1 VQAALAGLGSNVLVE
16 MLGALLASM
25 GPPANYLGLRA
36 GSRKVSAMNQATT
49 RRGFLRATSLGAATT
64 GLVAALPTIVVAQE
78 QPPESSTSGVSP
90 ACPAQPI
97 PLGASQTVDTPF
109 TVYVNSPV
117 PGQAVIY
124 IGEREIPI
132 TDTSVV
138 QYLRQAAG
146 A

>member
-1 VQAALAGLGSNVLVE
+1 MQAALAGLGSDALVE
-16 MLGALLASM
+16 MLGALPASM
-25 GPPANYLGLRA
+25 GPSANYLGLRA
-36 GSRKVSAMNQATT
+36 GSRKVSAMNQAT
-49 RRGFLRATSLGAATT
+49 RRGFLRVTSLGAATT
-64 GLVAALPTIVVAQE
+64 GLVLALPTIVVAQE
-78 QPPESSTSGVSP
+78 QPPNSSTSGVSP